1 VERAEPMT
9 IPGYVDY
16 QRREFCKA
24 LPCPIQRQL
33 ERCAPGSAEYDET
46 RGICQT
52 SCIHTTYEF
61 HHWLIEHGYEV
72 VRPDGGKKE

>member
-1 VERAEPMT
+1 MA

-24 LPCPIQRQL
+24 IRCPIQRQL
-33 ERCAPGSAEYDET
+33 EKAQSGSQDYEEV

-52 SCIHTTYEF
+52 RCIHTTYEF
-61 HHWLIEHGYEV
+61 HHWLIEQAYEV
-72 VRPDGGKKE
+72 VRPEKK